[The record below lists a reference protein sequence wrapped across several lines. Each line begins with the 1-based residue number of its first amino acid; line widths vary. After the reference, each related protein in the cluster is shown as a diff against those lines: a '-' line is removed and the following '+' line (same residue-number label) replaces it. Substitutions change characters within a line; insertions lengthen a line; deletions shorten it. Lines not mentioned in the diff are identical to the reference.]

1 MRILR
6 RKVGDIYFYWIQY
19 EGVRELQDY
28 FKQNQVKQSTYDLQK
43 IESFLLT
50 SQVKSHNFLSSQL
63 VNSIS
68 KTYITI
74 QIETISFEL
83 DDPANPGP
91 ASNPNPETGRP
102 DSPVAQILEAIPA
115 ELYVPNQQ
123 QWIGLRKNAKI
134 LPFCCR

>member
-1 MRILR
+1 LPFNNI
-6 RKVGDIYFYWIQY
+6 
-19 EGVRELQDY
+19 
-28 FKQNQVKQSTYDLQK
+28 
-43 IESFLLT
+43 
-50 SQVKSHNFLSSQL
+50 
-63 VNSIS
+63 IS
-68 KTYITI
+68 KICFTI
-74 QIETISFEL
+74 LIDLISVEL

-91 ASNPNPETGRP
+91 ASNPNPDAGRP

>member
-1 MRILR
+1 M
-6 RKVGDIYFYWIQY
+6 K
-19 EGVRELQDY
+19 
-28 FKQNQVKQSTYDLQK
+28 
-43 IESFLLT
+43 
-50 SQVKSHNFLSSQL
+50 
-63 VNSIS
+63 NSII
-68 KTYITI
+68 KTYFII
-74 QIETISFEL
+74 LIAKISLKL

>member
-1 MRILR
+1 M
-6 RKVGDIYFYWIQY
+6 K
-19 EGVRELQDY
+19 
-28 FKQNQVKQSTYDLQK
+28 
-43 IESFLLT
+43 
-50 SQVKSHNFLSSQL
+50 
-63 VNSIS
+63 NSIS

-74 QIETISFEL
+74 QIDTISFEL

>member
-1 MRILR
+1 MI
-6 RKVGDIYFYWIQY
+6 
-19 EGVRELQDY
+19 
-28 FKQNQVKQSTYDLQK
+28 
-43 IESFLLT
+43 
-50 SQVKSHNFLSSQL
+50 
-63 VNSIS
+63 NSKS